1 MTHITEARAIGNHAG
16 MGGPPPAASRKS
28 LTVTE
33 MLRSGVRRRVRGK
46 EMAEAESTWD
56 SEGGSVSSGAEGL
69 PQTPTC
75 LGH

>member
-1 MTHITEARAIGNHAG
+1 MTHITDSRVIGNHADMG
-16 MGGPPPAASRKS
+16 GGPPAAARNP

-33 MLRSGVRRRVRGK
+33 ILRAGVRRRARRR
-46 EMAEAESTWD
+46 EMASAESVWD
-56 SEGGSVSSGAEGL
+56 SEGGSVSGATEGL